1 MAVCEDIC
9 IQHCALQPPKDA
21 IPRLPQVMNCLFYLC
36 NMRVSDNQTAELIQ
50 QVDDML
56 SPDGRNWSYTLAP
69 GFDVSNCSIR
79 DMARRLDEEPPPR
92 YTVPINGFLSPIL
105 VFLTVVN
112 NSLVCLVLLKPHMR
126 SPTNA
131 ILVAMALTDMFT
143 GLFPVPVFIYFYATE
158 RFHEWVP
165 YDWCLVLDFFMEYIP
180 TIFHTA
186 SIWLTMAL
194 AIQRYIY
201 VCHSFKAR
209 TLCTIQNVRTGTLA
223 IYIVATLSQISRFFE
238 SYPVETYRVSRL
250 NPNVTVSACLME
262 YRPWVNRNMNLYFN
276 IYFWFRVIFIHL
288 IPCVSLVVMNA
299 LLVYAMRVAQQR
311 RMQLLRQ
318 NKKSESRKLKES
330 NCTTLML
337 VAVVGLFLLVEFP
350 LGLLMVFLIIDKTFD
365 VTIIELDVLSVLS
378 LFSNFFILLSY
389 PLNFF
394 IYCGMSK
401 QFRETFKRLF
411 TGADMPVER
420 EYSQYMTLPTEN
432 GKSTAVTGDET
443 AL

>member
-1 MAVCEDIC
+1 MFTP
-9 IQHCALQPPKDA
+9 H
-21 IPRLPQVMNCLFYLC
+21 
-36 NMRVSDNQTAELIQ
+36 
-50 QVDDML
+50 
-56 SPDGRNWSYTLAP
+56 
-69 GFDVSNCSIR
+69 
-79 DMARRLDEEPPPR
+79 R

-112 NSLVCLVLLKPHMR
+112 NSLVSIVLLKPHMR

-131 ILVAMALTDMFT
+131 ILVAMALSDMFT

-165 YDWCLVLDFFMEYIP
+165 YNWCLLVEFFMEYIP

-209 TLCTIQNVRTGTLA
+209 TLCTIQNVRRSTLA
-223 IYIVATLSQISRFFE
+223 IYILATLSQITRFFE
-238 SYPVETYRVSRL
+238 SYPVETIRVSSL
-250 NPNVTVSACLME
+250 NPNITVSACLME
-262 YRPWVNRNMNLYFN
+262 FRPWFVRNMNMYFN
-276 IYFWFRVIFIHL
+276 IYYWFRVIFIHL

-299 LLVYAMRVAQQR
+299 MLIYAMRVAQHR

-318 NKKSESRKLKES
+318 NNKGESRKLKES

-350 LGLLMVFLIIDKTFD
+350 LGLLMFFLIIGKTFNVVIVQSD
-365 VTIIELDVLSVLS
+365 VFAVSQT
-378 LFSNFFILLSY
+378 ILL
-389 PLNFF
+389 
-394 IYCGMSK
+394 
-401 QFRETFKRLF
+401 LF
-411 TGADMPVER
+411 QN
-420 EYSQYMTLPTEN
+420 Y
-432 GKSTAVTGDET
+432 
-443 AL
+443 